1 MRFSATH
8 GLAAPGLRTIATGG
22 IPMADHR
29 PRSPWL
35 VSPRAAVSAWI
46 LMAAVA
52 TGFPA
57 PARPMDATAAADDR
71 ALSAG
76 IWTVAAVEWDGKP
89 VDPEL
94 IKLLQVH
101 FRADGSWA
109 VLFRNRPVAEGR
121 STHRQDT
128 SPKTFEMETLGSE
141 RIEPSRYTGIYRLDG
156 DKSTLCIAPA
166 ARPRPDDFTAPKR
179 SGRML
184 VTLERLRR

>member
-1 MRFSATH
+1 MAAHRTGHRRIVAMAAMLAG
-8 GLAAPGLRTIATGG
+8 GLAVVAVAVGNF
-22 IPMADHR
+22 
-29 PRSPWL
+29 
-35 VSPRAAVSAWI
+35 PRACS
-46 LMAAVA
+46 
-52 TGFPA
+52 GDA
-57 PARPMDATAAADDR
+57 PPAADDR

-76 IWTVAAVEWDGKP
+76 VWRVAAVEWDGKP
-89 VDPEL
+89 VDRDML
-94 IKLLQVH
+94 DLVQVH